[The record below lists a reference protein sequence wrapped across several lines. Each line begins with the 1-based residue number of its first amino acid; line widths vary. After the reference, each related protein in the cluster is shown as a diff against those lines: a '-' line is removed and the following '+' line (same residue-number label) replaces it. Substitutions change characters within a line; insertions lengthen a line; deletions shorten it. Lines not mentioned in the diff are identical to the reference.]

1 MIASPLQ
8 LLIPFLF
15 LVSMDF
21 KELHPQLG
29 SPPGVADR
37 PGASGTAQTTNGG
50 AGSQSSP
57 SRTPMFDVVME
68 AETRVNVSASL
79 GNIHDRDDSSSL
91 GNIHDR
97 DDSSSL
103 GNIHDRDDSSSLG
116 NIHDRDD
123 QSGRTPQH
131 RACHH
136 WAVQWPALQ
145 NGCLNPRG
153 AVLERLQ
160 TYIEAGVVS
169 NVILPGRDLLSLRAT
184 APLLG
189 GTSFT
194 ATLGAGRGAGCGI
207 ASGGSPASRQACP
220 RDSTPTQMPSCL
232 ASNSMTLCVCTP
244 VWQWTWVRVPV
255 RGGPALLRS
264 LLHPGAVN
272 GWSMAD
278 ATVDAGSRLGART
291 LTRIAPTCTCA
302 CTVPRP
308 KCPDRNAQPRPSAD
322 LPLARRE
329 RSRAGARDA
338 GSLRPGRCASDDA
351 RVDDAC
357 KESSRPAD
365 WTSSPRPSST
375 PTTQSSVGWL
385 ITTLCIFGAV
395 AFRRASTKTSRRPRD
410 QSIVVASR
418 QEQQSRVCS
427 NTGKARLLLPLLVM
441 STGEPSIAQQLGG
454 NRSTGRPPS
463 RGRCR
468 GRRPVHQHLRLA
480 GRWGMRRW
488 WTGRRVHRLHSGDR
502 LHRLRSSVE
511 GTAVGTAIAD
521 PTVQLRV
528 RRRGGRP
535 HRRRPHL
542 P

>member
-1 MIASPLQ
+1 
-8 LLIPFLF
+8 
-15 LVSMDF
+15 
-21 KELHPQLG
+21 
-29 SPPGVADR
+29 
-37 PGASGTAQTTNGG
+37 
-50 AGSQSSP
+50 
-57 SRTPMFDVVME
+57 MFDVVME
-68 AETRVNVSASL
+68 AETRVNVSA
-79 GNIHDRDDSSSL
+79 
-91 GNIHDR
+91 
-97 DDSSSL
+97 SL

-184 APLLG
+184 TPLLG

-302 CTVPRP
+302 CTV
-308 KCPDRNAQPRPSAD
+308 CPDRNAQTEMPSRDRPQIYLLLAVSAHGQARAMQARSAQDDAPATMPAWTTPARSRPDRPTGPVRRD
-322 LPLARRE
+322 LRQHPQRRARSDGSSRRSASSGRLSFGVPARRPRGVRE
-329 RSRAGARDA
+329 TNRSSWRRGRSSRAGSAQT
-338 GSLRPGRCASDDA
+338 
-351 RVDDAC
+351 
-357 KESSRPAD
+357 PA
-365 WTSSPRPSST
+365 
-375 PTTQSSVGWL
+375 
-385 ITTLCIFGAV
+385 
-395 AFRRASTKTSRRPRD
+395 RRA
-410 QSIVVASR
+410 
-418 QEQQSRVCS
+418 C
-427 NTGKARLLLPLLVM
+427 
-441 STGEPSIAQQLGG
+441 
-454 NRSTGRPPS
+454 
-463 RGRCR
+463 CC
-468 GRRPVHQHLRLA
+468 HC
-480 GRWGMRRW
+480 W
-488 WTGRRVHRLHSGDR
+488 
-502 LHRLRSSVE
+502 
-511 GTAVGTAIAD
+511 
-521 PTVQLRV
+521 
-528 RRRGGRP
+528 
-535 HRRRPHL
+535 
-542 P
+542 